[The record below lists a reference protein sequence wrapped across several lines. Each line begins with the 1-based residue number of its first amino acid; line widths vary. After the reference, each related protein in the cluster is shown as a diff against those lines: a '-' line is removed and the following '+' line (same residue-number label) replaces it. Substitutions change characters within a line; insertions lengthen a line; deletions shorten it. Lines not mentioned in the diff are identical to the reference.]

1 MPDDDARFAPPS
13 TADDDTLDNL
23 ADEMEALADEPDA
36 DEKVEPA
43 GTAEPDIHITP
54 AENDALDV
62 DSALEAV
69 SGLDDMIAAQEAEER
84 AEQERRE
91 HEARAE
97 QERREIEAR
106 AQQAEEARVSD
117 ILENP
122 MPTPARLVLRRGS
135 IASVLPGAALVGV
148 GVWLTV
154 AFTTGTPPAPTLTA
168 GVLAGLG
175 VLALVS
181 AWLGSGRWARGALF
195 LALWGVLSAGAV
207 VYAATMLGAA
217 LVLPALLVA
226 AGGAVVLA
234 AFLGRPAS
242 GKHALPGVLLLV
254 AGAAAAAVMTGIV
267 PPQVISTLGA
277 VWIPVAVVMAI
288 LLLLPLVVRR

>member
-1 MPDDDARFAPPS
+1 
-13 TADDDTLDNL
+13 
-23 ADEMEALADEPDA
+23 
-36 DEKVEPA
+36 
-43 GTAEPDIHITP
+43 
-54 AENDALDV
+54 
-62 DSALEAV
+62 
-69 SGLDDMIAAQEAEER
+69 
-84 AEQERRE
+84 
-91 HEARAE
+91 
-97 QERREIEAR
+97 
-106 AQQAEEARVSD
+106 
-117 ILENP
+117 
-122 MPTPARLVLRRGS
+122 
-135 IASVLPGAALVGV
+135 VLPGAALVGV

-154 AFTTGTPPAPTLTA
+154 AFTTGTPPALTA

-195 LALWGVLSAGAV
+195 LALWGLLSAGAV

-217 LVLPALLVA
+217 LVLPALLIA
-226 AGGAVVLA
+226 AGGAFVLA

-277 VWIPVAVVMAI
+277 VWIPVAVVVAI